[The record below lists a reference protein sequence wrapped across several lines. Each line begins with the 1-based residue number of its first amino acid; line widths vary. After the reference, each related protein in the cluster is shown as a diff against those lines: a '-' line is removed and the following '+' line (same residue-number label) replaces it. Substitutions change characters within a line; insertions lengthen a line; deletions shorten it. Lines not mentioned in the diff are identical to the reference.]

1 MKIGFIGL
9 GLMGGAMAANL
20 VKGGHTVRG
29 YDISTASMDKLNQA
43 GGKAVTSV
51 VEAAAEADVVFTM
64 LPNGPDVENAAFGP
78 GGLAQSMRRGALFV
92 DCSTILPEITL
103 SVGKVMREHG
113 IKALDAPVGR
123 TSAEAV
129 TGKLLFMVGGEAE
142 DIAFVKPCLECM
154 GDTVIHCGPLGSGI
168 ATKLINNYMTTTLNV
183 LTAEALTLGER
194 LGLKQETLLEVLRG
208 TPAGRGHINTTY
220 PNKVLK
226 GDTSPAFMMDLAD
239 KDLGL
244 ALEVAASRKLPLFTG
259 SGARQAYSLARSQGF
274 GRLDWTAMFF
284 AVQNMSKTE

>member
-1 MKIGFIGL
+1 MEIGFIGL
-9 GLMGGAMAANL
+9 GLMGSAMAANL

-29 YDISTASMDKLNQA
+29 YDINAVSLDKLNQA
-43 GGKAVTSV
+43 GGKSVLSITDAV
-51 VEAAAEADVVFTM
+51 AGADVVFTM
-64 LPNGPDVENAAFGP
+64 LPNSPEVETIATGPE
-78 GGLAQSMRRGALFV
+78 GLAKSMRRGALFV
-92 DCSTILPEITL
+92 DCSTILPATTL
-103 SVGKVMREHG
+103 RVGKVMQEHG
-113 IKALDAPVGR
+113 IKAMDAPVGR

-129 TGKLLFMVGGEAE
+129 MGKLLFMVGGEA
-142 DIAFVKPCLECM
+142 DDFAFVKPCLECM

-194 LGLKQETLLEVLRG
+194 LGLKQETLLDVLRG

-244 ALEVAASRKLPLFTG
+244 ALEVAAAQKLPLFTG
-259 SGARQAYSLARSQGF
+259 SGARQAYSLARGQGF
-274 GRLDWTAMFF
+274 GKMDWTAMFL
-284 AVQNMSKTE
+284 AVQNMSKAE